1 MVIRFMGVQLQNAV
15 FQPAK
20 GGLLACK
27 RYSFMMQKA
36 SSWKFGDCAAFACIM
51 PSLCRNLGLRH
62 NDSACFGAAKGG
74 AGYHILTKC

>member
-1 MVIRFMGVQLQNAV
+1 MVICFVDVRLQNAV

-36 SSWKFGDCAAFACIM
+36 SS
-51 PSLCRNLGLRH
+51 
-62 NDSACFGAAKGG
+62 
-74 AGYHILTKC
+74 

>member
-1 MVIRFMGVQLQNAV
+1 MVIRFVAVRLQNAV

-36 SSWKFGDCAAFACIM
+36 SF
-51 PSLCRNLGLRH
+51 
-62 NDSACFGAAKGG
+62 
-74 AGYHILTKC
+74 